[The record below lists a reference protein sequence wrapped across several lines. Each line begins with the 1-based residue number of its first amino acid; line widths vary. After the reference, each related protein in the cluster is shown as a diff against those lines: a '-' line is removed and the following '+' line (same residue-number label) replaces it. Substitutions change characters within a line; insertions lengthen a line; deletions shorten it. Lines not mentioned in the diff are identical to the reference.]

1 MISCD
6 SACDLGPCVSVF
18 GVHILLNMEYSLVSK
33 VEAILS
39 FAVNQ

>member
-1 MISCD
+1 MISHD
-6 SACDLGPCVSVF
+6 VFDLGICVF